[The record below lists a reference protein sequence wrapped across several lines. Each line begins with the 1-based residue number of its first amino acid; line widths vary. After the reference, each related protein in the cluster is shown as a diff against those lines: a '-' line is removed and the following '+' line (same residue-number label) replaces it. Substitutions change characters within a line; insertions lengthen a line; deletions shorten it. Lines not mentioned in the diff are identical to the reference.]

1 MQLDQVRG
9 ADNIVG
15 LSSIYE
21 IIVHKILYDFT
32 VRKGSGP
39 HQTQQLYVIGAGCS
53 VNFWIYTTPMVPLET
68 RSLGLP

>member
-32 VRKGSGP
+32 VRKGSPSDTTILRHWG
-39 HQTQQLYVIGAGCS
+39 QLLGK
-53 VNFWIYTTPMVPLET
+53 PLDIHYSYGT
-68 RSLGLP
+68 LRD